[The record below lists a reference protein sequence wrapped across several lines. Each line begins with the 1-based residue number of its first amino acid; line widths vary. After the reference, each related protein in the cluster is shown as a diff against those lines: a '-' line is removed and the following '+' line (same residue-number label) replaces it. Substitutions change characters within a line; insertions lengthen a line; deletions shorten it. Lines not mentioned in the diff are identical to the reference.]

1 MGLSIK
7 SIKKLKGGNF
17 YQQVSEI
24 TFDNSYPTGGESLTP
39 RELGLNVIDF
49 MEIESAGGYMFQYDH
64 ANQKIKVL
72 TPVGAIAAHDHTFT
86 GSALS
91 VTPTLIEGAEPAA
104 KLLQNDAGILKAT
117 DATAIGLGT
126 PAGTIEN
133 GGAVAAKAAAEV
145 AAETDLHT
153 LVTRV
158 KATGW

>member
-49 MEIESAGGYMFQYDH
+49 MEIESVGGYMFQYDH
-64 ANQKIKVL
+64 ANQKIKV
-72 TPVGAIAAHDHTFT
+72 F
-86 GSALS
+86 
-91 VTPTLIEGAEPAA
+91 TPT
-104 KLLQNDAGILKAT
+104 T
-117 DATAIGLGT
+117 
-126 PAGTIEN
+126 
-133 GGAVAAKAAAEV
+133 GGASASAAEEV
-145 AAETDLHT
+145 ANATDLHT
-153 LVTRV
+153 LVTRI

>member
-49 MEIESAGGYMFQYDH
+49 MEIESTGGYMFQYDH
-64 ANQKIKVL
+64 ANQKIKVF
-72 TPVGAIAAHDHTFT
+72 TP
-86 GSALS
+86 
-91 VTPTLIEGAEPAA
+91 
-104 KLLQNDAGILKAT
+104 
-117 DATAIGLGT
+117 
-126 PAGTIEN
+126 
-133 GGAVAAKAAAEV
+133 AAEV
-145 AAETDLHT
+145 ANATDLHT
-153 LVTRV
+153 LVTRI